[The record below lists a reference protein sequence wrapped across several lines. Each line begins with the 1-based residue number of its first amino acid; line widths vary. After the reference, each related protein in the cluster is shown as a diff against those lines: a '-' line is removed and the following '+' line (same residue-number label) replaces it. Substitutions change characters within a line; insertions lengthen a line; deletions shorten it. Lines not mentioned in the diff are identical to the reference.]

1 VRHSL
6 NPDAMQRSFS
16 IITTCKGRLEHLK
29 QTLPRMPEQ
38 GAAEVI
44 VVDYSCPDGTGDWVR
59 EHFPEVRVVKL
70 EGEEG
75 FSNWRGRNAGAAVA
89 TSDLVLFCDADT
101 ILAPGAGEAI
111 ARELPPRSFGF
122 FKRGATQRFNKARLR
137 LGSNQLR
144 GFHAIPLRAF
154 RNLGGYDEVLRGWGA
169 GGDTDLEDRMGMA
182 GLKGHALE
190 PSLVEEVIQHDN
202 ADRTRH
208 HVDSIRVSYCSG
220 LLYRRAK
227 MILLAMRRRVNLPL
241 ELRRQIY
248 EKARVAAGSLGS
260 RDTVALSIDVENK
273 PIGMPLQLGYR
284 RAAQKAVVRVEVS
297 GVGKVEEIPELLDA
311 QPR

>member
-1 VRHSL
+1 MPL
-6 NPDAMQRSFS
+6 SFS

-29 QTLPRMPEQ
+29 RTLPRMLDQ

-44 VVDYSCPDGTGDWVR
+44 VVDYSCPDGTGQWVR
-59 EHFPEVRVVKL
+59 KHFPAVRVVAL

-89 TSDLVLFCDADT
+89 TGDLLLFCDADT

-111 ARELPPRSFGF
+111 TRELPPRSFGF
-122 FKRGATQRFNKARLR
+122 FKRGSTQRFNKARLR
-137 LGSNQLR
+137 LGTNQLR
-144 GFHAIPLRAF
+144 GFHAIPLRVF

-169 GGDTDLEDRMGMA
+169 GGDTDLEDRMGLA

-190 PSLVEEVIQHDN
+190 PSLVEDVIQHDN
-202 ADRTRH
+202 AERIRH

-227 MILLAMRRRVNLPL
+227 MALLTMRRRVNLPI

-248 EKARVAAGSLGS
+248 EKARVAAGNLGT
-260 RDTVALSIDVENK
+260 RDTVALSIDLENK
-273 PIGMPLQLGYR
+273 PIGMPLQLGYG
-284 RAAQKAVVRVEVS
+284 RAAQKTVLRIEIS
-297 GVGKVEEIPELLDA
+297 GVGKVDEIPELIDA